1 MYLPPP
7 PNFLAVVFKKQ
18 EILQQVLLLLSETL
32 STSITPHS
40 ADILVDIQPATDT
53 WHACCFLGYTSSGAN

>member
-1 MYLPPP
+1 MYLPP

-40 ADILVDIQPATDT
+40 ADILVDIQPATDLDLDMLVV
-53 WHACCFLGYTSSGAN
+53 FLHN